1 MTGPRGQSLELFF
14 IDGRPDGMLTA
25 EVFNWT
31 GHVLLTPRTQ
41 ISDALKRQHVKERTG
56 VYILLGEDEHG
67 SVVYIGE
74 GDPIDKRIRDHAVN
88 KDWWTSA
95 VLISTSGPDGTLN
108 KAHVQH
114 LEARLVEIAKRVAK
128 ARVDNIKTPTL
139 PSLSEAGRDNM
150 ETFLDYILLVL
161 PALRIDAFLESKRP
175 NAGAPVE
182 ALPRAP
188 APMFELYT
196 ARHGIR
202 ATARL
207 EDGDFVVLAGSHARA
222 AWEGV
227 GSEQTSYA
235 KLHGELVSSGVL
247 REDGPLRVFTDN
259 YAFSSP
265 SAAAAVVNGRP
276 TNGTVEW
283 KVQGTATTYKAWE
296 SEQLARDQAESA
308 P

>member
-1 MTGPRGQSLELFF
+1 VTGPRGQSLELFF

-41 ISDALKRQHVKERTG
+41 ISEALKRQHAQKTG
-56 VYILLGEDEHG
+56 VYILLGEDG
-67 SVVYIGE
+67 QGPVVYIGE
-74 GDPIDKRIRDHAVN
+74 GDPIDKRIRDHAVK
-88 KDWWTSA
+88 KDWWSSA
-95 VLISTSGPDGTLN
+95 VLITTSAHEGTLN

-114 LEARLVEIAKRVAK
+114 LEARLIEIARSVGKVRL
-128 ARVDNIKTPTL
+128 DNSTSPTL
-139 PSLSEAGRDNM
+139 PSLSEAARSNM
-150 ETFLDYILLVL
+150 EAFLDYILLVL

-175 NAGAPVE
+175 NAGVTVE
-182 ALPRAP
+182 ARPREP
-188 APMFELYT
+188 APMFELFT
-196 ARHGIR
+196 ALHGIR

-247 REDGPLRVFTDN
+247 REDAPLRVFTDN

-276 TNGTVEW
+276 ANGTIEW

-296 SEQLARDQAESA
+296 TEQLARGQAEAA